1 MPNLYHITPKEFEI
15 IDRIEVDDRSIRYE
29 LQPVNTPSSCPQCHC
44 SDIIQH
50 GTNTRKARDLSEF
63 GKMVGLVINGHRYR
77 CKNCVSV
84 S

>member
-50 GTNTRKARDLSEF
+50 GSKRVWE
-63 GKMVGLVINGHRYR
+63 NGRS
-77 CKNCVSV
+77 CNQWT
-84 S
+84 